1 MRERHVPSLHFPLP
15 YARNTYIP
23 SHTQTEGPMDKLDDL
38 FFYATMATLFASTLA
53 VGILAALHETA
64 LLAGG
69 V

>member
-1 MRERHVPSLHFPLP
+1 MSDFAISPC
-15 YARNTYIP
+15 
-23 SHTQTEGPMDKLDDL
+23 HTPATPIYTHIHNRRDTMDRLDDF
-38 FFYATMATLFASTLA
+38 FFYGIMATLFASTLA

>member
-1 MRERHVPSLHFPLP
+1 
-15 YARNTYIP
+15 
-23 SHTQTEGPMDKLDDL
+23 MDKLDDL